1 MAIDPFDLVRRWF
14 QAFNAG
20 DLDGLTALYHED
32 ATNDSG
38 DVIAQGREAVCREIA
53 GALAR
58 SAERHVRMIA
68 RVETGAMHAEWR
80 GREKNPEHGDVA
92 TSAGYDE
99 FWIEDGRIRRQRGVL
114 HPLSFQTEEDVV
126 PVNATRPSRQ
136 YPGQP
141 IVGVGAVIMQDGKV
155 VLVKRRFEPLAGQ
168 WSLPGGRLEL
178 GETLEAGLARE
189 MLEETGLDVE
199 VGPVVDVFD
208 RILLDPER
216 KVRYHYC
223 ALTTIC
229 AARLGALWL
238 TVPTWLRPSSSTHAI
253 SAGTVSLRKRRR
265 SSKRRSPS
273 RGRINGKRASA
284 DYGRVCRHRCGARRR
299 LCRARAR
306 SHPGVAQPREAG
318 SARSSH
324 PRSMRCRRHL
334 HP

>member
-1 MAIDPFDLVRRWF
+1 MIDPFDLVRRWF

-20 DLDGLTALYHED
+20 DLDGLVALYHED
-32 ATNDSG
+32 ATNDIG
-38 DVIAQGREAVCREIA
+38 TTVVRGRDAVRQEIA

-58 SAERHVRMIA
+58 SAQRHVRMIA

-80 GREKNPEHGDVA
+80 GREESPDNREIV

-99 FWIEDGRIRRQRGVL
+99 FWIENGLILRQRGVR

-126 PVNATRPSRQ
+126 AVNASRPSRQ

-141 IVGVGAVIMQDGKV
+141 IVGVGAVIIQDGKV

-189 MLEETGLDVE
+189 MLEETGLEVE

-216 KVRYHYC
+216 KVRYHYV
-223 ALTTIC
+223 LI
-229 AARLGALWL
+229 
-238 TVPTWLRPSSSTHAI
+238 
-253 SAGTVSLRKRRR
+253 
-265 SSKRRSPS
+265 
-273 RGRINGKRASA
+273 
-284 DYGRVCRHRCGARRR
+284 DY
-299 LCRARAR
+299 LCRPVGGMLNHGSDVAAAEFADPGQLDQYRLTPKATSVIEKAVEVART
-306 SHPGVAQPREAG
+306 HQWEKPG
-318 SARSSH
+318 H
-324 PRSMRCRRHL
+324 
-334 HP
+334 